1 MTGVTKDVNIVK
13 RSVMQG
19 AIIVM
24 TSGTGKTGERPDGNI
39 AER

>member
-1 MTGVTKDVNIVK
+1 MTGVTKDVNIGK

-19 AIIVM
+19 AIIVT
-24 TSGTGKTGERPDGNI
+24 TSGTVKTDGTPDGNI